1 MDHAAFAGV
10 PPVEL
15 LTVVQAGLA
24 ALKFSV
30 NMVYGVCELDVAEED
45 KATVAPWHIA
55 VGETDALTPVGTGNT
70 VATTA
75 VRVAELHPVVVLR
88 AAAK

>member
-1 MDHAAFAGV
+1 MVHAALAGV

-24 ALKFSV
+24 TLKFSV
-30 NMVYGVCELDVAEED
+30 NIVYGVCEFDVAEDD

-55 VGETDALTPVGTGNT
+55 VGETDAVTPVGTGST
-70 VATTA
+70 EATTA
-75 VRVAELHPVVVLR
+75 TRADEQPVVVFL
-88 AAAK
+88 AAA

>member
-1 MDHAAFAGV
+1 MVHAALAGV

-24 ALKFSV
+24 TLKFSV
-30 NMVYGVCELDVAEED
+30 NMVYGVCEFDVAEEER
-45 KATVAPWHIA
+45 ATDSPWQIA

-75 VRVAELHPVVVLR
+75 TRVADEQPVVVFL
-88 AAAK
+88 AAA